1 MDDVTLARALHVLSV
16 VHWIGGVSF
25 VTLVI
30 LPLARRDGGA
40 LGTALF
46 ERIERRF
53 SAQVRLS
60 IPLAGLTGFWMA
72 FRLDLWDRFAAPA
85 FWWMTAMVAL
95 WVVFM
100 MAVFVVEPL
109 LHARFQAAAQ
119 RAPDT
124 LLRRTVR
131 LHLVLLALAAL
142 TILGATAGAHGL
154 YLF

>member
-30 LPLARRDGGA
+30 LPLARHDGGA
-40 LGTALF
+40 RGTALF

-53 SAQVRLS
+53 STQVRLS

-72 FRLDLWDRFAAPA
+72 FRLDLWDRFAEPA
-85 FWWMTAMVAL
+85 FWWMTAMVGL
-95 WVVFM
+95 WLVFM

-109 LHARFQAAAQ
+109 LHARFAAAAE
-119 RAPDT
+119 RAPDA

>member
-1 MDDVTLARALHVLSV
+1 MDDITLARALHVLSV

-30 LPLARRDGGA
+30 LPLARHEGGT

-46 ERIERRF
+46 DRIEHRF
-53 SAQVRLS
+53 SAQVRVS
-60 IPLAGLTGFWMA
+60 IPLAGLSGFWMTW
-72 FRLDLWDRFAAPA
+72 RLDLWDRFAQAS

-95 WVVFM
+95 WTVFM
-100 MAVFVVEPL
+100 LAVFVVEPL
-109 LHARFQAAAQ
+109 LRPRFEAIAA
-119 RAPDT
+119 RAPDA
-124 LLRRTVR
+124 LLRRSIR
-131 LHLVLLALAAL
+131 IHLVLLALAAA